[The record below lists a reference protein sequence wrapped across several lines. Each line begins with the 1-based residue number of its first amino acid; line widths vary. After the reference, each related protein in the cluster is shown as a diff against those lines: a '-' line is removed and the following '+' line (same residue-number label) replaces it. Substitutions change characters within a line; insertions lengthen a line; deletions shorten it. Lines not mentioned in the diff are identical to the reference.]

1 MGRNASIAKFSYF
14 HSMTRVSLGGCT
26 VFELCFAT
34 SRTSKWVGRQV
45 WFGATSLAPASR
57 GFPPFPTLSVTPV
70 ARAFNLLASFEI
82 ENGQKDFLGF
92 NLYAQYALG

>member
-1 MGRNASIAKFSYF
+1 MGRSAGLVWRKI
-14 HSMTRVSLGGCT
+14 
-26 VFELCFAT
+26 
-34 SRTSKWVGRQV
+34 SR
-45 WFGATSLAPASR
+45 PASR

-70 ARAFNLLASFEI
+70 ARAFNLLTSFEI